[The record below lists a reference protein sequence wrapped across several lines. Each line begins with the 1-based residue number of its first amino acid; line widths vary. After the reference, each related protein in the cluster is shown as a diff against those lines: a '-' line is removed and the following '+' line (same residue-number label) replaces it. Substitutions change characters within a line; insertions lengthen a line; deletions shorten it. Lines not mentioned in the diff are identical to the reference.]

1 MIAQLFQIVCLA
13 FSLHDPLGRLAALEE
28 QIAAQPENLE
38 LLLQRGEL
46 HREAGHLRAAVSDA
60 EHVLQS
66 TPLNARAWWLG
77 SSALADLGDSR
88 DAIAWLGRYQ
98 AIQPEDGAGWR
109 LRAILLQDLGSTL
122 LAAQSAESALDK
134 LSRLTPE
141 DYLLA
146 AELLHATGDSARAMR
161 HLERGLAELGPVVT
175 LLEAGVD
182 CAEEAGDLG
191 AAARWAQALHRS
203 APAVDAWRERAADLA
218 AAFGQN
224 VEALGPFESKASAAL
239 PSSAGA
245 SLAMHSSAGMPTE
258 AAGFAASEPAATL
271 VASGST
277 WKYLDDGSD
286 QGDAWRQAEF
296 DDAHWAS
303 GPAQLGYGD
312 DDEATVISFGPDS
325 DKKFTTSYFRHAFS
339 VSDPAQF
346 VYAQALL
353 LRDDGAVVYLNGS
366 EIARDSMPR
375 GEITSSTFA
384 SSSAGGAQEDAF
396 VEHRIDP
403 SLLLDGVNVLAVEV
417 HQASLTSSDISFDLQ
432 LEARQTLPP
441 VELRRGPYLQSG
453 TTNSAIVCWRT
464 NVESDSSVWL
474 GTGPANLKL
483 HTQSASPTTE
493 HEIKVDG
500 LLPNTRYYY
509 GIGSDEG
516 MLLGGDDAHYF
527 RTAPAIGTA
536 APTRIWVIGDSGTA
550 DSNAK
555 NVQSSYLNMADNVD
569 TDVWLMLG
577 DNAYN
582 SGTDSEYQTA
592 VFDVYHPLL
601 SNTFLWPTLGNH
613 DSRSADAVNQTGA
626 YFDIFSLPTA
636 AEAGGLASGTEA
648 YYSFDFGNVHFVCLD
663 SDDSN
668 RAANGP
674 MLTWLQADLAS
685 NTSDWTIAYWH
696 HPPYTKGSHDS
707 DNLKDSAGRM
717 ADMRQNA
724 LPILEA
730 AGVDL
735 VLTGHSHSYERS
747 MLIDRHYGLSTT
759 LSNEMILDATSGDP
773 AGTGSYHKLSAGSAA
788 HEGAVH
794 SVVGC
799 SGKISGGPLDHPAMR
814 VSINSLG
821 SMVLDI
827 EGPVLFA
834 RFLDDS
840 GQVLDQFSITK
851 GEGPFLVRDRA
862 SISVKAGGEQQLF
875 VEASLSVAGS
885 PFQVGGSL
893 SASSG
898 FDWDR
903 VPTPLDPGGP
913 SSLFKV
919 DTNRLIFQN
928 NAGNLDESGRATVK
942 LVPPERVPAGFIGM
956 RFYHVVAVF
965 DESELVSVS
974 RPSSLQ
980 LTK

>member
-1 MIAQLFQIVCLA
+1 MLAQFSLVLSFL
-13 FSLHDPLGRLAALEE
+13 FSLHDPQGRLAELEV
-28 QIAAQPENLE
+28 QLAAQPQNIE

-46 HREAGHLRAAVSDA
+46 HREAGHLRAAVTDA

-66 TPLNARAWWLG
+66 APLDARAWWLG
-77 SSALADLGDSR
+77 TSALADLGDSR
-88 DAIAWLGRYQ
+88 DAFAWLERYQ
-98 AIQPEDGAGWR
+98 SIQPDDGAGWR
-109 LRAILLQDLGSTL
+109 MRAILLQDLGSTV

-134 LSRLTPE
+134 LTRLTPE

-146 AELLHATGDSARAMR
+146 AELLHATGDSARAM
-161 HLERGLAELGPVVT
+161 HQLERGLAELGPVVT
-175 LLEAGVD
+175 LLEAGVNYS
-182 CAEEAGDLG
+182 EQSGELPT
-191 AAARWAQALHRS
+191 AARWAQTLHQA
-203 APAVDAWRERAADLA
+203 APAVGKWKVRSDNLAAKLSQPVAPLRLTVSADLRYS
-218 AAFGQN
+218 GQ
-224 VEALGPFESKASAAL
+224 
-239 PSSAGA
+239 A
-245 SLAMHSSAGMPTE
+245 SLEPRTAGPRVD
-258 AAGFAASEPAATL
+258 ASEPASIL
-271 VASGST
+271 VPAEST

-286 QGDAWRQAEF
+286 QGASWRQPEF

-312 DDEATVISFGPDS
+312 DDEKTVISYGPDS
-325 DKKFTTSYFRHAFS
+325 AKKYTTSYFRHAFS
-339 VSDPAQF
+339 VSDPAQY
-346 VYAQALL
+346 VYAQILL
-353 LRDDGAVVYLNGS
+353 LRDDGAVVYLNGA
-366 EIARDSMPR
+366 EIARDSMPP
-375 GEITSSTFA
+375 GQINASTFA
-384 SSSAGGAQEDAF
+384 SSTAGGAQEDAF
-396 VEHRIDP
+396 VQHRIDP
-403 SLLLDGVNVLAVEV
+403 SLLRNGLNLIAVEV
-417 HQASLTSSDISFDLQ
+417 HQNSLTSSDVSFDLQ

-441 VELRRGPYLQSG
+441 VEIRRGPYLQSG
-453 TTNSAIVCWRT
+453 TTSSAVVCWRT
-464 NVESDSSVWL
+464 NVEAESRVWL
-474 GTGPANLKL
+474 GLVPSKLEL
-483 HTQSASPTTE
+483 HTQSATLTTE
-493 HEIKVDG
+493 HQIKIEG

-509 GIGSDEG
+509 GIGSPAG
-516 MLLGGDDAHYF
+516 MLQGGDRAHSF
-527 RTAPAIGTA
+527 RTAPAIGSA
-536 APTRIWVIGDSGTA
+536 APTRIWVIGDSGTG

-555 NVQSSYLNMADNVD
+555 NVQGAYLDLADKVD

-582 SGTDSEYQTA
+582 SGTDAEYQTA
-592 VFDVYHPLL
+592 VFDVYQPLL

-613 DSRSADAVNQTGA
+613 DSRSADAVNQSGA

-636 AEAGGLASGTEA
+636 AEAGGLPSGTEA
-648 YYSFDFGNVHFVCLD
+648 YYSFDYGNIHFICLD

-668 RAANGP
+668 RAASGP

-685 NTSDWTIAYWH
+685 NTSAWTIAFWH

-707 DNLKDSAGRM
+707 DNIKDSAGRM

-747 MLIDRHYGLSTT
+747 MLIDRHYGLSST

-788 HEGAVH
+788 HEGAVY

-799 SGKISGGPLDHPAMR
+799 SGKISGGSLDHPAMQ

-851 GEGPFLVRDRA
+851 GAGPFLVRDRA
-862 SISVKAGGEQQLF
+862 AISVKAGSEQQLF
-875 VEASLSVAGS
+875 VEAGISVAGS
-885 PFQVGGSL
+885 PYRIGGSL
-893 SASSG
+893 SPNSG

-903 VPTPLDPGGP
+903 VPTPLDPNGY
-913 SSLFKV
+913 STLFEV
-919 DTNRLIFQN
+919 NANGLILQN
-928 NAGNLDESGRATVK
+928 SAGTLDASGRATVK
-942 LVPPERVPAGFIGM
+942 LVPPRRVLPGFVGM
-956 RFYHVVAVF
+956 RFFNVVAVF
-965 DESELVSVS
+965 NESEPIAVS
-974 RPSSLQ
+974 RSSSLV
-980 LTK
+980 LAE